1 MIKHYIINN
10 LQKIKEEDLNKL
22 TIEII
27 NNVEDDVK
35 KEYDNCKDSNYKINN
50 TEENIEENNEEI
62 KKLQYQFEELRN
74 KYKENLDY
82 NRNIIIYNKLEDNL
96 SQINDLYENND
107 NNIEI
112 IQNCIDVIKSKLD
125 LLNVY

>member
-1 MIKHYIINN
+1 MIKQYIKNN
-10 LQKIKEEDLNKL
+10 LQKIKDEDLNKL

-27 NNVEDDVK
+27 NNVEDDIK

-125 LLNVY
+125 LLNV

>member
-1 MIKHYIINN
+1 MIKQYIKNN
-10 LQKIKEEDLNKL
+10 LQKIKDEDLNKL

-27 NNVEDDVK
+27 NNVEDDIK
-35 KEYDNCKDSNYKINN
+35 KEFDNCKDSNYKINN

-112 IQNCIDVIKSKLD
+112 IQNCVDVIKSKLD
-125 LLNVY
+125 LLNV

>member
-1 MIKHYIINN
+1 MIKQYIKNN
-10 LQKIKEEDLNKL
+10 LQKIKDEDLNKL

-27 NNVEDDVK
+27 NNVEDDIK
-35 KEYDNCKDSNYKINN
+35 KEFDNCKDSNYKINN

-125 LLNVY
+125 LLNV

>member
-1 MIKHYIINN
+1 MIKQYIKNN
-10 LQKIKEEDLNKL
+10 LQKIKDEDLNKL

-27 NNVEDDVK
+27 NNVEDDIK

-74 KYKENLDY
+74 KYKDNLDY

-125 LLNVY
+125 LLNV